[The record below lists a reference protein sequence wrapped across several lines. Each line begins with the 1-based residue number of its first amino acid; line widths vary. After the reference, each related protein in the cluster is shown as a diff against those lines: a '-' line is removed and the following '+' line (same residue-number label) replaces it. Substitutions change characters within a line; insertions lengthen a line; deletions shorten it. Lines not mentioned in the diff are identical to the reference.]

1 MDARTDRTLRRNFM
15 NINWKV
21 RIKNPVFWMTVIPAA
36 VTFVYAVLGAIGIV
50 PALSESMVLNLAAAV
65 ITALTTLG
73 VLVDPTTAGIGDS
86 ELAMTYDLPRKD
98 DLYEEDRG
106 E

>member
-1 MDARTDRTLRRNFM
+1 MNVLK

-21 RIKNPVFWMTVIPAA
+21 RIKNPVFWATIIPAA
-36 VTFVYAVLGAIGIV
+36 VSFVYCLLGAFGIT
-50 PALSESMVLNLAAAV
+50 PALTESMVLNIVSAV

-73 VLVDPTTAGIGDS
+73 VLVDPTTAGVSDS
-86 ELAMTYDLPRKD
+86 QLAMTYSAPRKD
-98 DLYEEDRG
+98 DTGEEDF

>member
-1 MDARTDRTLRRNFM
+1 M

-21 RIKNPVFWMTVIPAA
+21 RIKNPVFWMTIIPA
-36 VTFVYAVLGAIGIV
+36 VTGFVYTVLGAFEIV
-50 PALSESMVLNLAAAV
+50 PALSENMVLNLATMV

-86 ELAMTYDLPRKD
+86 ALAQTYEKPRKD
-98 DLYEEDRG
+98 DLAEEG
-106 E
+106 FEE